1 MSVSSA
7 PMQSTTALTRRRSDL
22 QNDPVRPIKSED
34 DYDAALAEIDSLGDP
49 DPGTPE
55 GDRFEVL
62 VTLVIAYEQEHY
74 PIGPSEPIPAIEYY
88 MESRGLTRKDLEPYI
103 GSRARVAEVLNKKR
117 PLSLGMIRKLNE
129 GLGLPLDI
137 LARPYELSK

>member
-7 PMQSTTALTRRRSDL
+7 PTLSTTASMRKRSDL
-22 QNDPVRPIKSED
+22 LRQPVRPIHSEE

-49 DPGTPE
+49 EPGTPE
-55 GDRFEVL
+55 GDRFDVL

-74 PIGPSEPIPAIEYY
+74 PIGPSEPIPAILYHL
-88 MESRGLTRKDLEPYI
+88 ESRGLTRKDLEPYI

-117 PLSLGMIRKLNE
+117 PLSLAMIRKLNQ
-129 GLGLPLDI
+129 GLGLPLDV
-137 LARPYELSK
+137 LARPYDLST